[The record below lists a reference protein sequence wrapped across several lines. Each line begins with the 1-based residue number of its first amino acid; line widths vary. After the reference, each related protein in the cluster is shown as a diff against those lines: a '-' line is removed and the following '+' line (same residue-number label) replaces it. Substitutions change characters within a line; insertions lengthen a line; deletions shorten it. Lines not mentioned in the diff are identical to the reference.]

1 MSCHTALVITVQRCL
16 CYLLHVLCFSPV
28 ISPDFARRGC
38 PALGMKEQV
47 QQQQTCKQ
55 RLYNPLYTG
64 LFKKRDLSICPR
76 CIPRFPVVRLSCGA
90 CLQPLPCS
98 AGGQAPDTASWHS
111 LLAWP
116 LPERAAQR
124 FQQHTQPGS
133 CGSALPLAR
142 VAAKPVQTEAE
153 AANSSSNPISVSF
166 HACLRCHLG
175 KFIYFHAFAF
185 HKLARK

>member
-16 CYLLHVLCFSPV
+16 CYLLHALCFSPV

-38 PALGMKEQV
+38 PELGMKRASAAAPNLQTEIV
-47 QQQQTCKQ
+47 QPVLHWSFQK
-55 RLYNPLYTG
+55 TG
-64 LFKKRDLSICPR
+64 SVHLPPVYSAVSHCPPVLWSLSAAAALLCWWTR
-76 CIPRFPVVRLSCGA
+76 
-90 CLQPLPCS
+90 
-98 AGGQAPDTASWHS
+98 SWHS

-116 LPERAAQR
+116 LPERAVQR

>member
-16 CYLLHVLCFSPV
+16 CYLLHALCFSPV

-38 PALGMKEQV
+38 PELGMKERA
-47 QQQQTCKQ
+47 QQQQTCRQ
-55 RLYNPLYTG
+55 RLYNPFYTG

-76 CIPRFPVVRLSCGA
+76 CIPQFPIVLWSLSA
-90 CLQPLPCS
+90 
-98 AGGQAPDTASWHS
+98 APALLCWWTGSWHS

-142 VAAKPVQTEAE
+142 LAAEPVQTEAE

-175 KFIYFHAFAF
+175 KFVYFHAFAF

>member
-16 CYLLHVLCFSPV
+16 CYLLHALCFSPV

-38 PALGMKEQV
+38 PELGMKEQV

-55 RLYNPLYTG
+55 RLYNPFYTG
-64 LFKKRDLSICPR
+64 LFKKRDLSICPLVYSAVSR
-76 CIPRFPVVRLSCGA
+76 CPPVLWSLSAAAALLCWWTG
-90 CLQPLPCS
+90 
-98 AGGQAPDTASWHS
+98 SWHS

-142 VAAKPVQTEAE
+142 VAAEAVQTEAE

-175 KFIYFHAFAF
+175 KFVYFHAFAF